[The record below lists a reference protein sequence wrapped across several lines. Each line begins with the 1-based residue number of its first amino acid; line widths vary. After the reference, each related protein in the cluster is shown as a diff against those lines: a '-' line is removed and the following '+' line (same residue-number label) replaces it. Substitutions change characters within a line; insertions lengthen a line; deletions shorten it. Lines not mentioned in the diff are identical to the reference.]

1 MASGKFNPF
10 LTIAATDKTQRIA
23 YNKGEIT
30 MNNLKTR
37 ENKARHQLKEQGYIL
52 EKRTNTVNPYHSGCY
67 RILNGHTG
75 TVEAGADF
83 DLTLDEVEKFISE

>member
-1 MASGKFNPF
+1 ME
-10 LTIAATDKTQRIA
+10 
-23 YNKGEIT
+23 NK
-30 MNNLKTR
+30 NR
-37 ENKARHQLKEQGYIL
+37 ENKARQQLKEQGYVL
-52 EKRTNTVNPYHSGCY
+52 EKRTNTVDSYHSGCY